1 DFNFNGWGDKQQHAK
16 DARLAAFAA
25 KKYGVAQPRRSAL
38 VGEGGG
44 IEVDGRGTGIMTE
57 SSWVNANRNPG
68 WNRDRV
74 EQE

>member
-1 DFNFNGWGDKQQHAK
+1 MRDIGANFVINDAGALGAVDFNFNGWGDKQRHAR

-44 IEVDGRGTGIMTE
+44 IEVDGAAPA
-57 SSWVNANRNPG
+57 S
-68 WNRDRV
+68 
-74 EQE
+74 